1 MDFLVNFFCEYH
13 LKCIN
18 SIKMI
23 KNLIYVKK
31 KKDITHSYFPMAH
44 VSYLDVCILF
54 KGLDHPKTDKLSF
67 SIFFSTLTLQCGAW
81 PVLRDLAVT
90 FPRP

>member
-1 MDFLVNFFCEYH
+1 MDFFGKFVLWIPFEIYKLYKNDKNF
-13 LKCIN
+13 
-18 SIKMI
+18 
-23 KNLIYVKK
+23 NLCKK
-31 KKDITHSYFPMAH
+31 KKRHHTQFLMAH

-54 KGLDHPKTDKLSF
+54 KGLDHPKTDKLSL

-90 FPRP
+90 FPRS